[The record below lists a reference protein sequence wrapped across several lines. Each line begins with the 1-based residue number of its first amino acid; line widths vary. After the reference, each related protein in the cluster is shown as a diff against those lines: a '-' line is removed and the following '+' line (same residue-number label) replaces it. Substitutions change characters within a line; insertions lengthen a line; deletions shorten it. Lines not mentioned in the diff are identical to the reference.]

1 MKQLPNPY
9 KLHEKNVISEKETEA
24 QASYVAAQS
33 LTELGAALQGDS
45 SLGLSSSMA
54 IHGRS
59 WTHTA
64 PGLGG
69 ILSFPKQD
77 ALESLIPGTSKLQC
91 EEPCARSFS
100 SC

>member
-1 MKQLPNPY
+1 M
-9 KLHEKNVISEKETEA
+9 
-24 QASYVAAQS
+24 AAQS

-54 IHGRS
+54 IHGKS

-69 ILSFPKQD
+69 IPSYTQLSQ
-77 ALESLIPGTSKLQC
+77 
-91 EEPCARSFS
+91 ARCSRVFDS
-100 SC
+100 WDIQTAM

>member
-9 KLHEKNVISEKETEA
+9 KLHGKNVISEKETEA

-33 LTELGAALQGDS
+33 LTELGAVLQGDS
-45 SLGLSSSMA
+45 SLGLSSFMA

-59 WTHTA
+59 WAHTA

-69 ILSFPKQD
+69 IPSYSQLSQ
-77 ALESLIPGTSKLQC
+77 
-91 EEPCARSFS
+91 ARCSRVFDS
-100 SC
+100 WYIQTAM